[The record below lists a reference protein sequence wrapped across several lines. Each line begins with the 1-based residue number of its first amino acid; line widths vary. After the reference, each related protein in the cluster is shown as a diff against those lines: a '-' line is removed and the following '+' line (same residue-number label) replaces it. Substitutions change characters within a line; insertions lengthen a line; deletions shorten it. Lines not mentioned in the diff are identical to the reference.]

1 MATKWLIDNAHS
13 EVFFKVKHM
22 VISTVTGEFTQFESS
37 IDSETDDFSNAKFIF
52 SADIASIN
60 TKMTDRDN
68 HLKSADFFDSANYPK
83 LTFVSTTGLQNGK
96 ITGTFTIKDVSKEI
110 TLDVDFGGVI
120 KDPWGNQRAG
130 FEISGKIN
138 RKDFGLNWSQVTE
151 AGGLVVAN
159 EIILQI
165 NAEFVEQK

>member
-37 IDSETDDFSNAKFIF
+37 IDSETDDFSNAKFNF